1 MLSFFVKQFLE
12 FFHKG
17 GEQLVV
23 PVDGAHDGAAT
34 ENNALV
40 TAAGHTEVAFPGL
53 TRAVTFLRRSSTAFS
68 RPMRS
73 ISVRPQV
80 GQEIISGPRV
90 LRPRERRIS

>member
-40 TAAGHTEVAFPGL
+40 TAAGHTEERTSP
-53 TRAVTFLRRSSTAFS
+53 RS
-68 RPMRS
+68 RS
-73 ISVRPQV
+73 VITSSCV
-80 GQEIISGPRV
+80 GPRQ
-90 LRPRERRIS
+90 